1 MCEPMTYTPAM
12 SEIRDWRGTAF
23 NQATASQNR
32 IHADDVARRYG
43 FRGGRVPGTRVYA
56 YLVQP
61 AVKPWGL
68 DPLEGGARAHA
79 MFSLGLA
86 NTALSSNVELGPWT
100 HVLREPRE

>member
-1 MCEPMTYTPAM
+1 MRTHDVH
-12 SEIRDWRGTAF
+12 SRDVRDPRLAWHRLQPGDRF
-23 NQATASQNR
+23 PKP
-32 IHADDVARRYG
+32 HADDVARRYG
-43 FRGGRVPGTRVYA
+43 FRDGRVPGTRVYA

-100 HVLREPRE
+100 HVLREPRG